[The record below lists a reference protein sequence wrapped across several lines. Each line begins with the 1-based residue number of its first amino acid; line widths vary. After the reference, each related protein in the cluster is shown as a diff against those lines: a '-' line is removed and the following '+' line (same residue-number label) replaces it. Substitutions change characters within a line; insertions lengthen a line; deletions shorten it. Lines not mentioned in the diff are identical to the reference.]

1 VPPPDVGPCLTV
13 RLLGGVAVV
22 ADGRELAG
30 FDSARLRE
38 LLARL
43 VLAGGEALDRA
54 ALAFALWPDSTETQ
68 ARTNLR
74 HLLHDLRRALPDTE
88 RYVEIT
94 PARLRWRSDAP
105 AEVDVLAFL
114 AACGAGDPAAA
125 LGHYGGD
132 LLPGAYDDAVLAER
146 ERLAGLAADGL
157 RGLVAGAVAAG
168 DDAAALAWGRRLL
181 ALDPLAED
189 AYRTMMEVHARR
201 GERAAALR
209 LYHACVE
216 MLARELDVEPSA
228 ATRRAYAALQ
238 ADAGAGPAPAPAGDD
253 AARARP
259 GPGLVGRAGEWATA
273 LATWREAAGGAAW
286 LLLVSGEAGVGKTR
300 LLDELARAVQAA
312 GGRVARARAYETGG
326 RLPWGPVIDWLRT
339 DALQAPVAQL
349 DPAWR
354 SELARLVPEL
364 SVPAAPAAGGD
375 AGLFA
380 LPGGDALQRRRL
392 LDAVGRALAGGGPVL
407 LTLDDLQWCDED
419 TIDAVG
425 FVLHTYPGAP
435 VLVAA
440 TLRDHEV
447 DATHPALRLVD
458 SLVRDGIAARVA
470 LARLDA
476 DATAEL
482 AGRLTGAR
490 VDEPAARR
498 LFAATDGNPLFVVEA
513 VRAGFDGRAEAMPL
527 TPTVQAVIRSRL
539 RRLSPAASQVAEVAA
554 TVGRDFTLD
563 ELAAA
568 TGTDAGELIEP
579 VDELWRLRIIREH
592 RGSYDFGH
600 DLIRQVAADSVSP
613 ARRRRLHRD
622 IALGLAAAHA
632 DDPGPVSARLARHF
646 AAAALTPEAIAALRA
661 AAAWALEVYA
671 LDDAIASLRKAL
683 SLLESQAGG
692 PARDALELDLRQELG
707 VPLVARDGYASPAAQ
722 EVYER
727 AAALARRLGR
737 PLSPPVR
744 RGLGLAAIMTCR
756 FDLAAAQGAALLED
770 RADDPT
776 AAVEGHYLSGV
787 SAFWR
792 GDLAASAQHLEAAV
806 RHYRPELGPEHLARY
821 AQDPEAV
828 CLVRLGLTLWFAGEP
843 ERGRELADRARAQA
857 TALGHPMTRCYVL
870 TYAAMMAAED
880 GDVAGADALVT
891 EAEALYDRQPIGSFV
906 AVGRMLRA
914 QVDLAADPDGDGR
927 ALAEAVDGLR
937 ATDQSLHLT
946 YGLTL
951 LARAHLRA
959 GRLGAARDVL
969 AEAEAW
975 TRAHDQHY
983 LDPELGRLARELAAT
998 AG

>member
-1 VPPPDVGPCLTV
+1 MPVSPPHLGSLLTV
-13 RLLGGVAVV
+13 RLLGAVAVV
-22 ADGRELAG
+22 ADGRELAD
-30 FDSARLRE
+30 FESARLRE

-43 VLAGGEALDRA
+43 VLAGGEALDRP
-54 ALAFALWPDSTETQ
+54 ALAFALWPTSTETQ

-74 HLLHDLRRALPDTE
+74 HLLHDLRRALPDAE
-88 RYVEIT
+88 RYIEIT
-94 PARLRWRSDAP
+94 PTRLRWRPDAP

-114 AACGAGDPAAA
+114 AACDAGDPAAA
-125 LGHYGGD
+125 LDHYGGD
-132 LLPGAYDDAVLAER
+132 LLPGSYTDAMLAER
-146 ERLAGLAADGL
+146 DRLAGLAGDAL
-157 RGLVAGAVAAG
+157 RALVADAEAAG
-168 DDAAALAWGRRLL
+168 DDAAVLAWGRRLL

-189 AYRTMMEVHARR
+189 AYRTVMQAHARR

-228 ATRRAYAALQ
+228 ATRRIYAALQ
-238 ADAGAGPAPAPAGDD
+238 ADAGAAPAPGP
-253 AARARP
+253 AR
-259 GPGLVGRAGEWATA
+259 PGLVGRAVEWASA
-273 LATWREAAGGAAW
+273 LATWHATAGGGAR
-286 LLLVSGEAGVGKTR
+286 LLLVSGEPGVGKTR
-300 LLDELARAVQAA
+300 LLDELARAVPAA

-326 RLPWGPVIDWLRT
+326 RLPWGPVIDWLRS
-339 DALQAPVAQL
+339 DALRTPVAEL
-349 DPAWR
+349 APAWR
-354 SELARLVPEL
+354 GELARLVPEL
-364 SVPAAPAAGGD
+364 GTGAAPAEGGEAGGD

-392 LDAVGRALAGGGPVL
+392 LDAIGRAVTGGGPL
-407 LTLDDLQWCDED
+407 LLALDDLQWCDED
-419 TIDAVG
+419 TLDAVG
-425 FVLHTYPGAP
+425 FLLHTFPEAP
-435 VLVAA
+435 LLVAA

-447 DATHPALRLVD
+447 EAAHPAVRLVD
-458 SLVRDGIAARVA
+458 ELERDGAAARVP

-476 DATAEL
+476 AATAEL
-482 AGRLTGAR
+482 AGRLTGVT
-490 VDEPAARR
+490 VDGAAAMR
-498 LFAATDGNPLFVVEA
+498 LFAATEGNPLFVVEA

-539 RRLSPAASQVAEVAA
+539 RRLSPAAAGVAEVAA

-568 TGTDAGELIEP
+568 TGTDPGELIEP
-579 VDELWRLRIIREH
+579 VDELWRHRIIREH
-592 RGSYDFGH
+592 RGAYDFGH

-622 IALGLAAAHA
+622 IATGLATAHA
-632 DDPGPVSARLARHF
+632 DDPGPISARLARHY

-671 LDDAIASLRKAL
+671 LDDAVASLRQAL
-683 SLLESQAGG
+683 VLLESQAAG
-692 PARDALELDLRQELG
+692 PARDALELDLREELG
-707 VPLVARDGYASPAAQ
+707 VPLVARDGYASPAAL

-756 FDLAAAQGAALLED
+756 FDLASAQGAALLECG
-770 RADDPT
+770 ADDPT

-792 GDLAASAQHLEAAV
+792 GDLAASAEHLEAAV
-806 RHYRPELGPEHLARY
+806 RHYRPEFGPDHLARY

-828 CLVRLGLTLWFAGEP
+828 CLVRLGLTLWFAGQP
-843 ERGRELADRARAQA
+843 DRGRELADRARVQA
-857 TALGHPMTRCYVL
+857 TALGHPMTRSYVL
-870 TYAAMMAAED
+870 TYAAVLAAEE
-880 GDVAGADALVT
+880 GDLAAVDALVT

-906 AVGRMLRA
+906 AIGRVLRA
-914 QVDLAADPDGDGR
+914 WVDLQAAPGGDDR
-927 ALAEAVDGLR
+927 PLAEAVDGLR
-937 ATDQSLHLT
+937 AADQSLHLT

-959 GRLGAARDVL
+959 GRPAAARAVV
-969 AEAEAW
+969 AEARAW
-975 TRAHDQHY
+975 SGAHDQRY
-983 LDPELGRLARELAAT
+983 LDPELDRLAVELAAT
-998 AG
+998 AR

>member
-1 VPPPDVGPCLTV
+1 
-13 RLLGGVAVV
+13 VAVV

-43 VLAGGEALDRA
+43 VLAGGEALDRP
-54 ALAFALWPDSTETQ
+54 ALAFALWPTSTETQ

-74 HLLHDLRRALPDTE
+74 HLLHDLRRALPDAE

-94 PARLRWRSDAP
+94 PARLRWRADAP
-105 AEVDVLAFL
+105 ATVDVLAFL
-114 AACGAGDPAAA
+114 GACEAGDPAAA

-132 LLPGAYDDAVLAER
+132 LLPGAYDDAILAER
-146 ERLAGLAADGL
+146 ERLAGLAGDAL
-157 RGLVAGAVAAG
+157 RGLMADAAAAG
-168 DDAAALAWGRRLL
+168 DDAAVLAWGRRLL

-189 AYRTMMEVHARR
+189 GYRTMMEAHARR

-216 MLARELDVEPSA
+216 MLGGELDVEPSA

-238 ADAGAGPAPAPAGDD
+238 AESGGDGEAPAPPDGDAGEGDD
-253 AARARP
+253 GPTAH
-259 GPGLVGRAGEWATA
+259 PGLVGRAGEWATA
-273 LATWREAAGGAAW
+273 LGTWRDAAAGRAR
-286 LLLVSGEAGVGKTR
+286 LLLVSGEPGVGKTR
-300 LLDELARAVQAA
+300 LLDELARSVPAA

-326 RLPWGPVIDWLRT
+326 RLPWGPVIDWLRGH
-339 DALQAPVAQL
+339 ALAAPVAAL

-354 SELARLVPEL
+354 GELARLVPEL
-364 SVPAAPAAGGD
+364 GAEVAPAPGGD
-375 AGLFA
+375 APLFA

-392 LDAVGRALAGGGPVL
+392 LDAVGRALTVGGPL
-407 LTLDDLQWCDED
+407 LLALDDLQWCDED

-425 FVLHTYPGAP
+425 FVLHTFPEAP

-447 DATHPALRLVD
+447 DPAHPAVRLVD
-458 SLVRDGIAARVA
+458 ELDRDGVVARVP

-476 DATAEL
+476 ACTAEL
-482 AGRLTGAR
+482 AHRLTGAD
-490 VDEPAARR
+490 VDGPAAQR

-513 VRAGFDGRAEAMPL
+513 VRAGFDGRADAMPL

-539 RRLSPAASQVAEVAA
+539 RRLSPDAARVAEVAA

-579 VDELWRLRIIREH
+579 VDELWRHRIIREH
-592 RGSYDFGH
+592 RGAYDFGH

-622 IALGLAAAHA
+622 IAAGLAAAHA
-632 DDPGPVSARLARHF
+632 GDPGPVSARLARHY

-661 AAAWALEVYA
+661 AAAWSLEVYA
-671 LDDAIASLRKAL
+671 LDDAVVSLRQAL
-683 SLLESQAGG
+683 GLLEGQAGG
-692 PARDALELDLRQELG
+692 PPRDALELDLRQELG
-707 VPLVARDGYASPAAQ
+707 VPLVARDGYASPGAL

-756 FDLAAAQGAALLED
+756 FDVASAQGAALLED
-770 RADDPT
+770 GGPDPT

-787 SAFWR
+787 AAFWR
-792 GDLAASAQHLEAAV
+792 GDLAASAEHLETAV
-806 RHYRPELGPEHLARY
+806 RDYRPELGPDHLARY

-828 CLVRLGLTLWFAGEP
+828 CLVRLGLTLWFAGQP
-843 ERGRELADRARAQA
+843 DRGRELADRARAQA
-857 TALGHPMTRCYVL
+857 DALGHPMTRSYVL
-870 TYAAMMAAED
+870 TYAAVLAAED
-880 GDVAGADALVT
+880 GDIPAADALVT

-906 AVGRMLRA
+906 GIGRVLRA
-914 QVDLAADPDGDGR
+914 WVDVQADPQGDG
-927 ALAEAVDGLR
+927 APLVAAVDGLR
-937 ATDQSLHLT
+937 VVDQTLHLT

-959 GRLGAARDVL
+959 GRR
-969 AEAEAW
+969 AEAGAVVAEAQSW
-975 TRAHDQHY
+975 SAAHDQRY
-983 LDPELGRLARELAAT
+983 LDPELERLAAT